1 MKAPWPQDTD
11 MPDTLVLGLTAHQL
25 LLALPGV
32 VLFSLGVVLTISHA
46 LPKWAGIAGV
56 GLVAVMTAGLVLD
69 TPDGMTWD
77 RWLAALLRFRRGPRV
92 EAIGGD
98 VAPLPSWVRAGGG
111 QAGRLVLPWGT
122 PDVGG
127 VPLGK
132 DKARGRLGHAL
143 ALALSP
149 LDHVGLDGEDLRL
162 VVGAL
167 SAWLT
172 ALDCHAQVLVR
183 SRSLDLT
190 DRIAHLGVLGEEI
203 GDPALR
209 AVAARREEELRRVAV
224 LRPRHL
230 QAWVVLRCP
239 DREALADRARR
250 CAEVL
255 AGAGVEAVPVPPAGM
270 AQLLG
275 GSALGDARSPAGW
288 PGPDEVERVD
298 HETLRV
304 GERYVQTLRAVTWP
318 PSVEPGWLMPVL
330 RADVDLDLAMHISP
344 EAPDVAVGILRSQ
357 FGRMR
362 STQQAQSEGGD
373 LADAKVKGAANDAG
387 RLHDA
392 VGANE
397 TRTFR
402 VGCYLSV
409 WADDLDE
416 LEKAAAEASAKARG
430 VMLDLRPVVFA
441 PVEAWVATQPV
452 ALDLVRHTWRA
463 DTEAVATGLPV
474 WTGEAE
480 SDPGG
485 ALEGFHLVTGAP
497 QFIDR
502 FALGGRRAN
511 AHKVSVA
518 ASGRGKSF
526 AIKTEVIGLR
536 LEGVAVRILDLEG
549 EYVRL
554 ATALGGTV
562 VRPGAGGVCV
572 NTFDLAEAGQVEAL
586 SRQATFVES
595 FVTTLLGELT
605 SREQAQLARAVMA
618 CYALAGITA
627 NPETHGRT
635 PPTLADLHA
644 ALVDDG
650 AQQLAER
657 LETWT
662 LGGYAGLLSGAT
674 SVRPE
679 GDLVVWALGDLPAE
693 NERLVAAVALLVVHA
708 VWTEIARQDHR
719 RRVVVLDEA
728 WHISETSAAAGR
740 VLEGLARRL
749 AKGARK
755 YQAGLTAATQDL
767 EDFEATALGRAIL
780 NNSAIKWLPGQEDKA
795 IDGVA
800 KAFGL
805 SASERRFLLGCK
817 RGEGLLLA
825 GRQRVRIRVE
835 VTPEEHRL
843 ATSDP
848 DELARIDA
856 EEVHSA
862 AESAVAR
869 WARCVAG
876 LDADLAAAV
885 TGPELAAL
893 TARVLPKAPLTCSWE
908 VVDAT
913 GDWMAGQASAD
924 AQLAWRDGER
934 SWGELVH
941 LELVRRGR
949 CWLVAKT
956 TRSEVSA

>member
-1 MKAPWPQDTD
+1 

-25 LLALPGV
+25 LLAMPGV
-32 VLFSLGVVLTISHA
+32 AMVGLGALLTVSHAVPTWAAITGMVVVVVLT
-46 LPKWAGIAGV
+46 L
-56 GLVAVMTAGLVLD
+56 GLVLD
-69 TPDGMTWD
+69 SPDGMTWD
-77 RWLAALLRFRRGPRV
+77 CWLVALLRFRRGPRV
-92 EAIGGD
+92 EAVGGTP
-98 VAPLPSWVRAGGG
+98 APLPSWVRAGGG
-111 QAGRLVLPWGT
+111 RAGRLALPWGA
-122 PDVGG
+122 PEIDG

-132 DKARGRLGHAL
+132 DRARGRLGYAA

-149 LDHVGLDGEDLRL
+149 LDHVGLDAEDLHL

-167 SAWLT
+167 RAWLT
-172 ALDCHAQVLVR
+172 ALDCDAQVLVR
-183 SRSLDLT
+183 SRPLDLAG
-190 DRIAHLGVLGEEI
+190 RVAHLHELAEGLV
-203 GDPALR
+203 DPTLR
-209 AVAARREEELRRVAV
+209 AVATRREEDLRRVQASG
-224 LRPRHL
+224 PRHL
-230 QAWVVLRCP
+230 QAWVVLRCG
-239 DREALADRARR
+239 DQVALADRARR
-250 CAEVL
+250 CGEAL
-255 AGAGVEAVPVPPAGM
+255 AGAGVDVVPVPPGEM
-270 AQLLG
+270 ARLLG
-275 GSALGDARSPAGW
+275 GSGVGDARSPAGW
-288 PGPDEVERVD
+288 PGPDELERVD

-304 GERYVQTLRAVTWP
+304 GGRYVRTLRAVTWP

-330 RADVDLDLAMHISP
+330 RADVDLDLAMHLSP
-344 EAPDVAVGILRSQ
+344 EAPEVAVGALRRQ

-373 LADAKVKGAANDAG
+373 LADARVKGAANDAE

-402 VGCYLSV
+402 VGCYVSV
-409 WADDLDE
+409 WSDDFDE
-416 LEKAAAEASAKARG
+416 LEGAAAQASAKARG
-430 VMLDLRPVVFA
+430 VLLDLRPVVFA

-452 ALDLVRHTWRA
+452 ALDLLRHTWRA
-463 DTEAVATGLPV
+463 DTDAVAAGVPV
-474 WTGEAE
+474 WTGEAA

-485 ALEGFHLVTGAP
+485 SLEGYHVVTGAP

-502 FALGGRRAN
+502 FALGGRRTN

-526 AIKTEVIGLR
+526 AIKTEVVGLR

-562 VRPGAGGVCV
+562 VRPGAGEACI
-572 NTFDLAEAGQVEAL
+572 NAFDLAEAGQVEAL

-595 FVTTLLGELT
+595 FVATLLGELT
-605 SREQAQLARAVMA
+605 SREEAQLARAVMA
-618 CYALAGITA
+618 CYRLAGISEDPA
-627 NPETHGRT
+627 THGRT

-644 ALVDDG
+644 ALADDG
-650 AQQLAER
+650 ALQLAER

-662 LGGYAGLLSGAT
+662 LGGYASLLSGAT
-674 SVRPE
+674 SVPPE

-767 EDFEATALGRAIL
+767 EDFETTALGRAIL

-817 RGEGLLLA
+817 RGEGLILA

-856 EEVHSA
+856 EEVRSA
-862 AESAVAR
+862 AESAVAG
-869 WARCVAG
+869 WARCLAG
-876 LDADLAAAV
+876 VDADPTEAAA
-885 TGPELAAL
+885 GRELATL
-893 TARVLPKAPLTCSWE
+893 TARTNRTPPGACSWE
-908 VVDAT
+908 VLDAA
-913 GDWMAGQASAD
+913 GDWMAGRASAE
-924 AQLAWRDGER
+924 AQLTWRVGDR
-934 SWGELVH
+934 TRGELVH

-949 CWLVAKT
+949 RWLVTDT
-956 TRSEVSA
+956 TRSEITL

>member
-25 LLALPGV
+25 LLAMPGV
-32 VLFSLGVVLTISHA
+32 VLVGVGVLLTVSHA
-46 LPKWAGIAGV
+46 VPKWAGLAGV
-56 GLVAVMTAGLVLD
+56 GLVAALTLGLVLD

-77 RWLAALLRFRRGPRV
+77 CWLAALLRFRRGPQV
-92 EAIGGD
+92 EAIGAG
-98 VAPLPSWVRAGGG
+98 VAPLPSWVRTGGG
-111 QAGRLVLPWGT
+111 QAGRLALPWGS
-122 PDVGG
+122 PEVDG

-132 DKARGRLGHAL
+132 DKARGRLGYA
-143 ALALSP
+143 AVLALSP
-149 LDHVGLDGEDLRL
+149 LDPVGLDAEDLHL

-167 SAWLT
+167 KAWLT
-172 ALDCHAQVLVR
+172 ALDCDAQVLVR
-183 SRSLDLT
+183 SRPLDLT
-190 DRIAHLGVLGEEI
+190 ERIAHLRGLAGEVGE
-203 GDPALR
+203 PTLR
-209 AVAARREEELRRVAV
+209 AVAAGREEDLRRLAAA
-224 LRPRHL
+224 RPRFL
-230 QAWVVLRCP
+230 QAWLVLRCSE
-239 DREALADRARR
+239 REALSDRAQR

-255 AGAGVEAVPVPPAGM
+255 AGAGVEAVPVPPAEM
-270 AQLLG
+270 AKLLG
-275 GSALGDARSPAGW
+275 GSGLGDARSPAGW
-288 PGPDEVERVD
+288 PGPDELERVD

-304 GERYVQTLRAVTWP
+304 GERYVRTLRAVTWP
-318 PSVEPGWLMPVL
+318 PSVEPGWLMPLL
-330 RADVDLDLAMHISP
+330 RAGVDLDLAMHLSP
-344 EAPDVAVGILRSQ
+344 EAPEVAVSALRRQ

-373 LADAKVKGAANDAG
+373 LADARVKGAASDAE

-409 WADDLDE
+409 WVDDLGE
-416 LEKAAAEASAKARG
+416 LEETAAEASAKARG
-430 VMLDLRPVVFA
+430 VLLDLRPVIFA

-452 ALDLVRHTWRA
+452 ALDLLRHTWRA
-463 DTEAVATGLPV
+463 DTDAVAAGLPV
-474 WTGEAE
+474 WTGESE

-485 ALEGFHLVTGAP
+485 ALEGCHIVTGAP

-502 FALGGRRAN
+502 FRLGGRRTN

-518 ASGRGKSF
+518 SSGRGKSF

-536 LEGVAVRILDLEG
+536 LEGVAVRIVDLEN

-562 VRPGAGGVCV
+562 VRLGAGDVCINV
-572 NTFDLAEAGQVEAL
+572 FDLAEAGQVEAL

-595 FVTTLLGELT
+595 FVATLLGELT
-605 SREQAQLARAVMA
+605 SREQAQLARAVMC

-627 NPETHGRT
+627 DPRTHGRT

-644 ALVDDG
+644 ALVEDG

-662 LGGYAGLLSGAT
+662 LGAYAGLLCGAT

-693 NERLVAAVALLVVHA
+693 NERLVAALALQVVHA
-708 VWTEIARQDHR
+708 VWTEIARQDRR

-749 AKGARK
+749 AKGARR
-755 YQAGLTAATQDL
+755 YQAGLTAATQEL
-767 EDFEATALGRAIL
+767 EDFKATALGRAIL
-780 NNSAIKWLPGQEDKA
+780 NNSAIKWLPGQEDEA

-805 SASERRFLLGCK
+805 RASERRFLLGCNQ
-817 RGEGLLLA
+817 GEGLLLA

-848 DELARIDA
+848 DELVRIDA
-856 EEVHSA
+856 EEVRSA

-869 WARCVAG
+869 WARCVSG
-876 LDADLAAAV
+876 IDADLAEAA
-885 TGPELAAL
+885 TGHELAAL
-893 TARVLPKAPLTCSWE
+893 TARAAPSSPLACSWE
-908 VVDAT
+908 VVDAA
-913 GDWMAGQASAD
+913 GDWMAGHASAD
-924 AQLAWRDGER
+924 AQLIWRDGVR
-934 SWGELVH
+934 TWGELVH
-941 LELVRRGR
+941 LQLVRQGR
-949 CWLVAKT
+949 RWLVANT
-956 TRSEVSA
+956 TRSE